1 MHSTQVH
8 KVINQIIS
16 FCRRIGLWHGEDIP
30 TSTQLGLKSLCCIYI
45 CLFPISFG
53 FGAITSETI
62 DDSIFLA
69 ELSVITVVLTAKIVM
84 LLWKQKSIMGLLDRI
99 CVFSIRYDDDFAFF
113 NDKVEKFIK
122 FVNVFGCGA
131 IVATLGCSV
140 FTFIGETRT
149 FVMDFGF
156 PLDWRNS
163 EIGFW
168 VAYIFFTSENVL
180 TFLPL
185 SHSVIIWYLLL
196 HCSLRY
202 KILGMEIKN
211 LGRITGGGKVKMSEK
226 EQQTIF
232 YRDLVASIRAH
243 LHLRESID
251 ELESFLSTLFLL
263 QLATSGLCIC
273 GSIYCLA
280 FDVSDNIVE
289 RIVHVYSLFNSI
301 AELFMITYLGNEILL
316 SSSHLTYS
324 LFESEWIGQPH
335 STIKCIIIFG
345 EYLKRSHEMLIG
357 KLYPLTLE
365 TFTRIL
371 KSSYSLFNIL
381 KNTKQ

>member
-1 MHSTQVH
+1 MHSTRVH
-8 KVINQIIS
+8 KVIDQLIF

-30 TSTQLGLKSLCCIYI
+30 TATQLGLKSLCCIYY
-45 CLFPISFG
+45 CFFPISFAI
-53 FGAITSETI
+53 GAIRSETVDEI
-62 DDSIFLA
+62 IFLA
-69 ELSVITVVLTAKIVM
+69 ELSIISLVLTVKIWM
-84 LLWKQKSIMGLLDRI
+84 FLWNQKSITRLLNRI
-99 CVFSIRYDDDFAFF
+99 CVFSVRNDEDFAFF
-113 NDKVEKFIK
+113 NGKVEKFIK
-122 FVNVFGCGA
+122 FVNIFAYCT
-131 IVATLGCSV
+131 IVGSLGCSAFPFV
-140 FTFIGETRT
+140 GKTKA
-149 FVMDFGF
+149 FVMDFAF

-168 VAYIFFTSENVL
+168 MAYFFFTSENIL
-180 TFLPL
+180 TFFPL
-185 SHSVIIWYLLL
+185 TLSVLIWYLLL
-196 HCSLRY
+196 QCSLRY
-202 KILGMEIKN
+202 KILGMEIRN
-211 LGRITGGGKVKMSEK
+211 SGRITDGGKGKMSEK
-226 EQQTIF
+226 AQQTIF
-232 YRDLVASIRAH
+232 YRDLVVSIKAH
-243 LHLRESID
+243 LHLRELFD
-251 ELESFLSTLFLL
+251 ELESNLSTLFLL

-273 GSIYCLA
+273 GSTYCLA

-316 SSSHLTYS
+316 SSGRLTYS
-324 LFESEWIGQPH
+324 LFESEWVGQLH

-345 EYLKRSHEMLIG
+345 EYLKLPHEMLIG